1 MKKANPAALA
11 KRTGLIAAPLSERS
25 TEPNTTNQ
33 NRAEDFAA
41 LYVAKRFHLSPCV
54 ARVVAALAQLGGRI

>member
-11 KRTGLIAAPLSERS
+11 KRTGLKANQADLHI
-25 TEPNTTNQ
+25 EPNITK
-33 NRAEDFAA
+33 REKAEDFAA
-41 LYVAKRFHLSPCV
+41 EYLARKFHLSPCV